1 MRNVVDGP
9 CAVFKTTTQ
18 PEMDAETKSRFI
30 ITSIDESPE
39 QTKAILEAQ
48 RHNHTLDGIRR
59 KKQREQVVQRHHAFQ
74 RLLKPVAV
82 VNPFEPLLTYA
93 ENRLLVRRDNPK
105 YLHLILAVTFLY
117 QLQRPV
123 KHDAD
128 AGDYIETTL
137 DDIAIAN
144 ELATDLFGQSL
155 GELSRPSREL
165 LKLIRRMMEEMQQK
179 KQPPEF
185 SRRQIREFTGWSDY
199 QIKIHVKQLE
209 DLEYLLPLSGRR
221 GQCFSYRL
229 AWDGE
234 GLDGERFVLGLTSVE
249 ELRRKAKVVGL
260 KNEVVGS
267 KSEVVGQ
274 KTKLE
279 GSSRVQV
286 GLAQNGAK
294 ACKQRPETG
303 FEPKLEGFSGEH
315 VPVVHQKDPLILVP
329 DGPPVLVTTGGAS

>member
-1 MRNVVDGP
+1 
-9 CAVFKTTTQ
+9 
-18 PEMDAETKSRFI
+18 MDAETRSRFI

-39 QTKAILEAQ
+39 QTRAILEAQ
-48 RHNHTLDGIRR
+48 RHSHTLDGIRR

-165 LKLIRRMMEEMQQK
+165 LKLIRRMTEEMERK
-179 KQPPEF
+179 P
-185 SRRQIREFTGWSDY
+185 
-199 QIKIHVKQLE
+199 
-209 DLEYLLPLSGRR
+209 GRPR
-221 GQCFSYRL
+221 PKGGCRHRLRL
-229 AWDGE
+229 AG
-234 GLDGERFVLGLTSVE
+234 GKSGSLPGGAIT
-249 ELRRKAKVVGL
+249 K
-260 KNEVVGS
+260 S
-267 KSEVVGQ
+267 KSMSSNW
-274 KTKLE
+274 KTWNTSCRSVADADNASRIGWPGTARDWTAN
-279 GSSRVQV
+279 GSFW
-286 GLAQNGAK
+286 G
-294 ACKQRPETG
+294 
-303 FEPKLEGFSGEH
+303 
-315 VPVVHQKDPLILVP
+315 
-329 DGPPVLVTTGGAS
+329 